1 MPMNNLLEYIS
12 NYSHTTGS
20 LWFYSKDEA
29 TNFGADIED
38 KDEFKSFKYKT
49 KLMRSTVVSVVLEN
63 VVISVSL
70 KYISNFSRS
79 PSIPL
84 INCRVKMKLK

>member
-1 MPMNNLLEYIS
+1 MPMNNLLEYSS

-20 LWFYSKDEA
+20 LWFYAKDEA

-49 KLMRSTVVSVVLEN
+49 KFIRCTVVNVILEN
-63 VVISVSL
+63 VVIAVSL

-79 PSIPL
+79 LQIPL
-84 INCRVKMKLK
+84 INCRVKMKRK